1 MFVIDIHYTAPLE
14 EVDKHIEGHTAYLQK
29 YIDNNTFIVTGRKVP
44 RTGGILIANAG
55 SKEEVEK
62 IITEDPFYHHK
73 VAEMTITEF
82 LHARHNPALDG
93 LLGKSV

>member
-1 MFVIDIHYTAPLE
+1 MFIINITYTAPLE
-14 EVDKHIEGHTAYLQK
+14 EVDKHIEGHTAYLKK

-62 IITEDPFYHHK
+62 IITEDPFYQHK
-73 VAEMTITEF
+73 VAEMTVTEF

>member
-1 MFVIDIHYTAPLE
+1 MFIIDIHYTAPLE
-14 EVDKHIEGHTAYLQK
+14 EVDKHMEAHVAYLQK
-29 YIDNNTFIVTGRKVP
+29 YIDNNTFIVTGRKTP

-55 SKEEVEK
+55 SREEVEK
-62 IITEDPFYHHK
+62 IITEDSFYQHK

-82 LHARHNPALDG
+82 THARHNPALDE

>member
-1 MFVIDIHYTAPLE
+1 MFIIDIRYTAPLE
-14 EVDKHIEGHTAYLQK
+14 EVDKHIDGHVAYLQK
-29 YIDNNTFIVTGRKVP
+29 YIENNTFIVTGRKVP

-62 IITEDPFYHHK
+62 IITEDPFYQHK

-82 LHARHNPALDG
+82 LHARHNPALDS
-93 LLGKSV
+93 LLGKTV

>member
-14 EVDKHIEGHTAYLQK
+14 EVDKYIEGHTAYLQK

-55 SKEEVEK
+55 SKEEAEK
-62 IITEDPFYHHK
+62 IITEDPFYQHK

-82 LHARHNPALDG
+82 THARHNAALDG

>member
-1 MFVIDIHYTAPLE
+1 MFIIDIHYTAPLE
-14 EVDKHIEGHTAYLQK
+14 EVDKHIEGHVAYIKK
-29 YIDNNTFIVTGRKVP
+29 YVENNTFIVTGRKEP
-44 RTGGILIANAG
+44 RTGGILIANAS

-62 IITEDPFYHHK
+62 IITEDPFYQYK

-82 LHARHNPALDG
+82 LHARHNTALDG

>member
-1 MFVIDIHYTAPLE
+1 MFIIDIHYVAPLE
-14 EVDKHIEGHTAYLQK
+14 EVDKHIEGHTAYLKK
-29 YIDNNTFIVTGRKVP
+29 YTGNNTFIISGRKVP

-62 IITEDPFYHHK
+62 IITEDPFYQHK
-73 VAEMTITEF
+73 VAEITISEF
-82 LHARHNPALDG
+82 LHARHTSALDE